1 MSDIYEAVNAVWP
14 REVPAIT
21 RAEAQ
26 RALKR
31 LVRHFGGTACA
42 KLGRHPVRR
51 CWISLK
57 PYHGLRRGWR
67 RLVHDVSHR
76 LFAREHPHFKD
87 HGRSHAALELTMSRY
102 VIEKGWLTGT
112 LRPTPPKPKAVIA
125 PTLDARYVK
134 VCDQIKRWETK
145 RKRAE
150 TALKTLERRKR
161 ALARRLEVAA

>member
-1 MSDIYEAVNAVWP
+1 MAIYDEVNAVWP
-14 REVPAIT
+14 KEVPAIT

-26 RALKR
+26 RAVIR
-31 LVRHFGGTACA
+31 LVLHFGGKQYATMA
-42 KLGRHPVRR
+42 KRPVRR

-76 LFAREHPHFKD
+76 LYARQYPHFED
-87 HGRSHAALELTMSRY
+87 HGRTHGMLELEMSRY
-102 VIEKGWLTGT
+102 VVAKGWLTGT
-112 LRPTPPKPKAVIA
+112 LRPQPPKPKVVVE
-125 PTLDARYVK
+125 PTVDARYAK
-134 VCDQIKRWETK
+134 VLDQIKRWETK

-150 TALKTLERRKR
+150 TALTKLNRRKR